1 MRAKQIVPRIGL
13 AAEAAKIEGAR
24 TKLKRLV
31 ERGCTDLAN
40 SP

>member
-13 AAEAAKIEGAR
+13 AVETAKIEGAR

-31 ERGCTDLAN
+31 ERGCTGRPN